1 MLGNIWRNDL
11 LYRNWLDDGAS
22 CFDQYS
28 SFVCDYL
35 LSEKKAADCL
45 DMAARTIFYTNCW
58 ICIVSAD
65 RTRFPKEQNV

>member
-1 MLGNIWRNDL
+1 MLGNIWNDL
-11 LYRNWLDDGAS
+11 CTGTGWMMEHLVLIN
-22 CFDQYS
+22 S